1 MANNFSETAQKIVNN
16 YLDRLKSHLKGL
28 PDKDRE
34 ELVKEVYSH
43 IYESYVQDPSKD
55 EVERIFNVLNRLG
68 EPQEVVASRVATSM
82 VSMGKKRKLPFYI
95 LAGVLIGL
103 FGLPLGA
110 GIFSL
115 FLGLAVTLFALVIC
129 YYAMAVSF
137 VLGGWVTMIVSI
149 IRLFY
154 QDFLLDYVSGL
165 EQFFDYPTG
174 EILTIASSLVL
185 LAIGILM
192 LWASKHIL
200 QGFKFLILLPF
211 EKIKEARERRK
222 KNV

>member
-1 MANNFSETAQKIVNN
+1 MANNFSETVQKIVNN

-28 PDKDRE
+28 PEPDRK

-43 IYESYVQDPSKD
+43 IYESYAQDPSED
-55 EVERIFNVLNRLG
+55 GVERIFNVLSRLG
-68 EPQEVVASRVATSM
+68 EPHEVVASRVSTSM
-82 VSMGKKRKLPFYI
+82 VDMGKKRKLPFYI
-95 LAGVLIGL
+95 LAGVMIGL
-103 FGLPLGA
+103 FGLPLGV
-110 GIFSL
+110 GVFSL

-137 VLGGWVTMIVSI
+137 VLGGWATMIVSI

-154 QDFLLDYVSGL
+154 QDFLLDYVQGFEKL
-165 EQFFDYPTG
+165 FDYPTG

-200 QGFKFLILLPF
+200 RGFKFLILLPF
-211 EKIKEARERRK
+211 EKIKKAWERRK
-222 KNV
+222 